1 MPPLFRAVVSAD
13 AQLFRRRTAK
23 RLKLHV
29 LISSSCQTFDSAD
42 CNRIESRHRRYL
54 HTWAASH
61 EIKMIYNHL
70 LNALTE
76 FADQSW
82 KQNGEREDPRES
94 HHQSHRCLGVNPRV
108 VVVERD
114 HNEPNAKP
122 FNFSFIYQQPTHSLF
137 TVNNSFVHFNSAGGS
152 FTNNP
157 NECLKSF
164 PVLLQVG
171 TQVLSYLTVDLRHEG
186 RQDLVSNLIECP
198 EDLGTWWIVREW
210 RLETILKDL
219 AKNLKRAAEAL
230 QYLRHEWMKTTV
242 MERIQYGLD
251 ERSAHGMFPTG
262 SSKKDHVGER
272 IEPILHSGTNRPTN
286 TTEWSALSITSVSS
300 MRMECENGKLK
311 LG

>member
-61 EIKMIYNHL
+61 EMKMIYNHL

-82 KQNGEREDPRES
+82 KQNGEREDPSES

-122 FNFSFIYQQPTHSLF
+122 FNFPFIYQQPTHSLF
-137 TVNNSFVHFNSAGGS
+137 TVNNNFVHFNSAGGS

-171 TQVLSYLTVDLRHEG
+171 TQVLSYFTADLRHEI
-186 RQDLVSNLIECP
+186 RQDLVSNLIE
-198 EDLGTWWIVREW
+198 W
-210 RLETILKDL
+210 RRWVSSTG
-219 AKNLKRAAEAL
+219 LKRIQADCGGCFRLFGSFSELSPPHIRSAEA
-230 QYLRHEWMKTTV
+230 
-242 MERIQYGLD
+242 ERCATLPNIFFFVFFINSFIFIYY
-251 ERSAHGMFPTG
+251 
-262 SSKKDHVGER
+262 
-272 IEPILHSGTNRPTN
+272 
-286 TTEWSALSITSVSS
+286 
-300 MRMECENGKLK
+300 
-311 LG
+311 